1 MLRSNIMPTG
11 NNQMTLTHILR
22 RPALLGACSLALI
35 TSFVSTA
42 QAAATVNK
50 GDTTW
55 MLVATC
61 FVVLMT
67 IPGLALFYGGLVRA
81 KNVLSV
87 LMQVLV
93 IFSVMSILWVIYGY
107 SLAFTSNASGALN
120 PFIGGFSKFFLAGV
134 SPASEIGTFSKE
146 TNIPELAF
154 VIFQMTFACITP
166 ALIVGAY
173 AERMKFSAVLLFM
186 VLWFT
191 FAYLP
196 MAHMVWF
203 WAGPDAYTLSADNL
217 AVVSGLVGED
227 KARQL
232 LDALSAATTD
242 EAKAGILGEY
252 GALVNATNG
261 YLFNLGAIDFAGGTV
276 VHINAGV
283 AGLVCAYVLGKR
295 VGFGRDPITPHNLTF
310 VLTGAGLLLFGW
322 YGFNGGSSLEANG
335 LTALVIL
342 NTTIAAAAA
351 ALAWTAGEW
360 FFRGHPS
367 LLGAA
372 SGVVA
377 GLVAITPACGWVG
390 PGGAII
396 IGLVAGFV
404 CLWAVVTLKT
414 KLGYDDSLDVF
425 GVHGVGGIVGALL
438 TGIFVNPALGG
449 MGVVDY
455 LAADTSV
462 GVVPYS
468 FSAQMYAQIMAVV
481 IAVVWTA
488 IVSYVALMI
497 CKLVL
502 GLRVKEQEER
512 EGLDLVDHGERA
524 YN

>member
-1 MLRSNIMPTG
+1 MSISTF
-11 NNQMTLTHILR
+11 LR
-22 RPALLGACSLALI
+22 RTALAVPAAIAGAALLA
-35 TSFVSTA
+35 TSA
-42 QAAATVNK
+42 DAAATVNK

-67 IPGLALFYGGLVRA
+67 IPGLALFYGGLVRS

-87 LMQVLV
+87 LMQVLI
-93 IFSVMSILWVIYGY
+93 IFSIICILWVIYGY
-107 SLAFTSNASGALN
+107 SLAFTGNPSAALN

-134 SPASEIGTFSKE
+134 TPASEIGTFSKE

-166 ALIVGAY
+166 ALIVGAF

-186 VLWFT
+186 VIWFT

-203 WAGPDAYTLSADNL
+203 WAGPDAYTLSPDNL
-217 AVVSGLVGED
+217 SVISGIVGEE
-227 KARQL
+227 KAKQL
-232 LDALSAATTD
+232 LDALAAATAAD
-242 EAKAGILGEY
+242 AKAAVLAEY
-252 GALVNATNG
+252 AALVNATNG

-283 AGLVCAYVLGKR
+283 AGLVCALVLGKR
-295 VGFGRDPITPHNLTF
+295 VGLGKDLMAPHNLTF

-322 YGFNGGSSLEANG
+322 YGFNAGSSLEANG

-342 NTTIAAAAA
+342 NSTIAAGAA
-351 ALAWTAGEW
+351 ALAWIVGEW
-360 FFRGHPS
+360 MVRGHPS
-367 LLGAA
+367 LLGGA
-372 SGVVA
+372 SGLVA

-390 PGGAII
+390 PGGAIL
-396 IGLVAGFV
+396 IGLAAGFV
-404 CLWAVVTLKT
+404 CLWSVTVLKN

-425 GVHGVGGIVGALL
+425 GIHGIGGILGAIL

-462 GVVPYS
+462 GAVPYV
-468 FSAQMYAQIMAVV
+468 FSAQVYAQVVAVV

-488 IVSYVALMI
+488 IVSFVALMI
-497 CKLVL
+497 CKATV

-512 EGLDLVDHGERA
+512 EGLDLADHGERA

>member
-1 MLRSNIMPTG
+1 MMLLN
-11 NNQMTLTHILR
+11 LLR
-22 RPALLGACSLALI
+22 RPLLGGLAGLGLSSLLA
-35 TSFVSTA
+35 STA
-42 QAAATVNK
+42 EAAATVNK

-87 LMQVLV
+87 LMQVLIV
-93 IFSVMSILWVIYGY
+93 FAIISILWVIYGY
-107 SLAFTSNASGALN
+107 SLAFTGNASASLN
-120 PFIGGFSKFFLAGV
+120 PFIGGFSKFFLGGV
-134 SPASEIGTFSKE
+134 TTSSEIGTFSKL

-154 VIFQMTFACITP
+154 VVFQMTFACITP

-217 AVVSGLVGED
+217 GIVSAIVGEE
-227 KARQL
+227 KAKQL
-232 LDALSAATTD
+232 LDALAAATTD
-242 EAKAGILGEY
+242 EAKAAVLGEY
-252 GALVNATNG
+252 AGLVNATNG
-261 YLFNLGAIDFAGGTV
+261 YLFQLGALDFAGGTV

-295 VGFGRDPITPHNLTF
+295 IGVGKDAIMPHNLTF

-322 YGFNGGSSLEANG
+322 YGFNAGSSLESNG

-342 NTTIAAAAA
+342 NTTIAASAA

-360 FFRGHPS
+360 MFRGHPS

-372 SGVVA
+372 SGLIA

-390 PGGAII
+390 PAGAIV
-396 IGLVAGFV
+396 IGLIAGIV
-404 CLWAVVTLKT
+404 CLWAVVALKSW
-414 KLGYDDSLDVF
+414 LGYDDALDVF
-425 GVHGVGGIVGALL
+425 GIHGVGGIVGAVL
-438 TGIFVNPALGG
+438 TGVFVNPALGG
-449 MGVVDY
+449 MGVTDY

-462 GVVPYS
+462 TVAAYS
-468 FSAQMYAQIMAVV
+468 FGTQMYAQIMAVI
-481 IAVVWTA
+481 IAVIWTA
-488 IVSYVALMI
+488 VVSYVALMI
-497 CKLVL
+497 CKAVF

>member
-1 MLRSNIMPTG
+1 MEFPTA
-11 NNQMTLTHILR
+11 IR
-22 RPALLGACSLALI
+22 RKALALSGGLGL
-35 TSFVSTA
+35 TGLLATGA
-42 QAAATVNK
+42 EAAATVNK

-87 LMQVLV
+87 LMQVMI
-93 IFSVMSILWVIYGY
+93 IFSIMSILWVVYGY
-107 SLAFTSNASGALN
+107 SLAFTGNASGALN
-120 PFIGGFSKFFLAGV
+120 PFIGGFSKLFLAGV
-134 SPASEIGTFSKE
+134 TPASEIGTFSKE

-154 VIFQMTFACITP
+154 VVFQMTFACITP
-166 ALIVGAY
+166 ALIVGAF
-173 AERMKFSAVLLFM
+173 AERMKFSAVVLFM

-203 WAGPDAYTLSADNL
+203 WAGPDAYTLSGDNL
-217 AVVSGLVGED
+217 PLIASIVGEE
-227 KARQL
+227 KANQL
-232 LDALSAATTD
+232 IAALAAATTD
-242 EAKAGILGEY
+242 EAKAAVLGEY
-252 GALVNATNG
+252 GALVSATNG
-261 YLFNLGAIDFAGGTV
+261 YLFNLGALDFAGGTV

-283 AGLVCAYVLGKR
+283 AGLICALVLGKR
-295 VGFGRDPITPHNLTF
+295 VGFGKDLMAPHNLTF
-310 VLTGAGLLLFGW
+310 VLTGTGLLLFGW
-322 YGFNGGSSLEANG
+322 YGFNAGSSLESNG

-342 NTTIAAAAA
+342 NTTIAAGAA

-360 FFRGHPS
+360 IFRGHPS
-367 LLGAA
+367 LLGGA
-372 SGVVA
+372 SGIVA

-390 PGGAII
+390 PGGAIF
-396 IGLVAGFV
+396 IGLVSGFV
-404 CLWAVVTLKT
+404 CLWAVVFLKSR
-414 KLGYDDSLDVF
+414 LGYDDALDVF
-425 GVHGVGGIVGALL
+425 GVHGIGGIVGAIL

-455 LAADTSV
+455 LAADASV
-462 GVVPYS
+462 GAAPYA
-468 FSAQMYAQIMAVV
+468 FGTQVYAQVMAVI

-497 CKLVL
+497 CKATV

-512 EGLDLVDHGERA
+512 EGLDVVDHGERA